1 MAMMSTTRALTAPT
15 GAGARGREIA
25 ARGRAPTRWWIKRG
39 GAGRATTTTTT
50 TTTTTRAKRGRG
62 GGGGGGGGQATLA
75 AEAMYVELDLDVVGL
90 EGEAWKLDQVAE
102 AIRAGEVGVIPTD
115 TKYAFVADLTNQN
128 AVQKLYDIKNAGL
141 NKPLSIL
148 CRGFQDIDTYTTG
161 FPSNPKPGMPLPFKL
176 AKQCLPGPY
185 TFILPAS
192 KELPKICLMDK
203 STKDKARQC
212 KSRKTVGVRIPD
224 CDVTRAL
231 LDLLDAPL
239 MCSTVPEC
247 DDDPAVIYD
256 TYLPRGLGFLIDI
269 GQRQVSAASTVVD
282 LSDGDAR
289 VLRAGAGEPDLWA
302 SMDEDDSVDNDPDA
316 AWGFA

>member
-1 MAMMSTTRALTAPT
+1 MMATTSTTRARTAPT
-15 GAGARGREIA
+15 GVGARGRETA

-39 GAGRATTTTTT
+39 GAGRAA
-50 TTTTTRAKRGRG
+50 TTTTRAKRGRG